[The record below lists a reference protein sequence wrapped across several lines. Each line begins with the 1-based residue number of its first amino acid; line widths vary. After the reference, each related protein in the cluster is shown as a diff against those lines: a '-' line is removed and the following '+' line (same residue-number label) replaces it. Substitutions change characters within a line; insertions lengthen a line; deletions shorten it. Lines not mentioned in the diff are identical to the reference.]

1 MKIRSTAAAMMAA
14 AVVPIAAQAA
24 PALQVR
30 GGWSRPAAAGGTAV
44 GYLTLVNKGPADAL
58 VSAETPAAQRVEM
71 HASSMAGG
79 VMRMSKEL
87 RVAVPADGQVTF
99 APGGRHLML
108 IGLKKAFRQ
117 GDRAPLTLRFAS
129 GAQLTTELAVSP
141 TAPAAVGAMPQM
153 DHMEHMAH

>member
-1 MKIRSTAAAMMAA
+1 MKIRFAAAAA
-14 AVVPIAAQAA
+14 IATAFVPIAAQAA
-24 PALQVR
+24 PALHVR
-30 GGWSRPAAAGGTAV
+30 DGWSRPAAAGGTAV

-58 VSAETPAAQRVEM
+58 VAAESPVAQKVEM

-79 VMRMSKEL
+79 VMRMSREL
-87 RVAVPADGQVTF
+87 RVDIPAGGQVSF

-129 GAQLTTELAVSP
+129 GARLTTELAVSP
-141 TAPAAVGAMPQM
+141 TAPTGGAATTHM
-153 DHMEHMAH
+153 DHMAH